1 VQRGLR
7 WLVDEQQQR
16 QQQGRGRQ
24 RTEKERREGTRQND
38 GMKTM
43 RDEEKEGKRRA
54 KVGAA
59 G

>member
-1 VQRGLR
+1 MNNNKDNSR
-7 WLVDEQQQR
+7 
-16 QQQGRGRQ
+16 GRGRQ

-38 GMKTM
+38 GVKTI